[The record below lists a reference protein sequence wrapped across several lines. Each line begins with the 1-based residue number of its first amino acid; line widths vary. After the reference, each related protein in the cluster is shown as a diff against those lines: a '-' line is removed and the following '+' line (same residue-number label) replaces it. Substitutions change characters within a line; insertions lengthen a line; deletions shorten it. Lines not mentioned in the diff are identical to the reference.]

1 MEKEISYD
9 EFLRQKEKRKKSR
22 EVQGEKDKFKK
33 SVVKKEKRPVK
44 INDRN
49 FESYIEDDFEELEQI

>member
-22 EVQGEKDKFKK
+22 EVQGEKDKFKM